1 MGENIG
7 KRREKKKYIYTTEEA
22 GSMRKQGFRGCSF
35 LGGWRRSIPFP
46 ESGKRRG
53 HYNVMSKCQGSEPD
67 GLGLH

>member
-1 MGENIG
+1 
-7 KRREKKKYIYTTEEA
+7 
-22 GSMRKQGFRGCSF
+22 MRKQGFRGCSL

-53 HYNVMSKCQGSEPD
+53 HYNVMSKCQASEPD